1 MEPIFTDGQIVWIN
15 KLDTDYKYLD
25 VIVFRSN
32 DTTSIK
38 RIIGVSGDRISIRNG
53 KLYKNGIQLVDFFDN
68 VHFLNYDCVLKTD
81 EYYVVGDNYIVSL
94 DSRNYGA
101 IQKKHIIGKI
111 L

>member
-15 KLDTDYKYLD
+15 KLDTDFKYLD

-38 RIIGVSGDRISIRNG
+38 RIIGVSGDSISIRNG

-68 VHFLNYDCVLKTD
+68 VHLLNYDCVLKTD